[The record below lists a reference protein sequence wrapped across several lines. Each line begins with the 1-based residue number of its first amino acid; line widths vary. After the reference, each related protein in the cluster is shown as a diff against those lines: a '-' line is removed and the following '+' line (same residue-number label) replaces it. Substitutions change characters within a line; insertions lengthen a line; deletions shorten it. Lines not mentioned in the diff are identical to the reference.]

1 MTSAVLA
8 AAASAMAEQPKHV
21 FYDMVHSNNAARIR
35 LWLALKEGAAEH
47 VETCATLNP
56 SRTAGPGRPRP
67 AAPPSAAR
75 GPRVA
80 ITVFSHDHITL
91 GCGSGGW

>member
-1 MTSAVLA
+1 
-8 AAASAMAEQPKHV
+8 MAEQPKHV

-47 VETCATLNP
+47 VETCATLTP
-56 SRTAGPGRPRP
+56 SPPQDGGPGTTQ
-67 AAPPSAAR
+67 AR

>member
-1 MTSAVLA
+1 MPRFGTWRRTSGVLA

-47 VETCATLNP
+47 VETCATP
-56 SRTAGPGRPRP
+56 RTAGPGRPRP
-67 AAPPSAAR
+67 AA
-75 GPRVA
+75 RVWLSLCSPTT
-80 ITVFSHDHITL
+80 I
-91 GCGSGGW
+91 

>member
-35 LWLALKEGAAEH
+35 LWLALKEGAAAH
-47 VETCATLNP
+47 VETYVLRP
-56 SRTAGPGRPRP
+56 PPPGL
-67 AAPPSAAR
+67 SSLLVR
-75 GPRVA
+75 G
-80 ITVFSHDHITL
+80 
-91 GCGSGGW
+91 